1 MAKDTRCRNWSF
13 IVYPDSA
20 PENWR
25 DLLDDQHIEW
35 VESPLH
41 DRDLNATGELKKAH
55 WHVLVMFDG
64 NKSYEQILSLSALT
78 CGTVPQKVQSAKGL
92 VRYMAHLD
100 NPEKVQYDRSLIV
113 GHGGVDVAE
122 LLKPTASARYVL
134 LREISEFIL
143 DHDVYEFEDLWFFAM
158 NNRFDDW
165 FPLLCDSST
174 IALSA
179 LLKSRRYKRYERNL
193 ENGQ

>member
-1 MAKDTRCRNWSF
+1 MAKDTRCRCWTF
-13 IVYPDSA
+13 VVYPDSA

-55 WHVLVMFDG
+55 WHVLLLFPNVKAYD
-64 NKSYEQILSLSALT
+64 QIMELISPLR
-78 CGTVPQKVQSAKGL
+78 CTVCQKVQSAKGL

-179 LLKSRRYKRYERNL
+179 LLKSRRYKRYERGL

>member
-1 MAKDTRCRNWSF
+1 MATDTRFRNWSF
-13 IVYPDSA
+13 VVYPDSA

-64 NKSYEQILSLSALT
+64 KKSYEQVLDLIRSLN
-78 CGTVPQKVQSAKGL
+78 CTVPQKVQSAKGL